1 LRISVLL
8 IGALACTGCFQM
20 TTVMKVGGDG
30 GGTIEHRMLFTTA
43 ALLQLKQLSALG
55 GGNGRTADPV
65 SEDQA
70 RTMADTLGP
79 GSSYVT
85 SRPFESPIGRGRD
98 ATYAFTD
105 VSQLRLSSQPAVP
118 GGVSIKAQDFSTESE
133 AVTFSITHE
142 ANGNAV
148 LHVHVPEPNF
158 LDALGPPSAAG
169 RLGMIRTALAGARV
183 LLTVEPTGTLVRTS
197 SPYVDG
203 PRVTL
208 LEVNLDDALKD
219 ETLLRR
225 LQAAPNVDEAKAV
238 IKDVPG
244 LKINLD
250 RDITVEFTPLK

>member
-1 LRISVLL
+1 
-8 IGALACTGCFQM
+8 
-20 TTVMKVGGDG
+20 
-30 GGTIEHRMLFTTA
+30 
-43 ALLQLKQLSALG
+43 
-55 GGNGRTADPV
+55 
-65 SEDQA
+65 
-70 RTMADTLGP
+70 
-79 GSSYVT
+79 
-85 SRPFESPIGRGRD
+85 
-98 ATYAFTD
+98 
-105 VSQLRLSSQPAVP
+105 
-118 GGVSIKAQDFSTESE
+118 
-133 AVTFSITHE
+133 
-142 ANGNAV
+142 
-148 LHVHVPEPNF
+148 
-158 LDALGPPSAAG
+158 
-169 RLGMIRTALAGARV
+169 MIRTALAGARV